1 MTMYR
6 HNRFNFG
13 KYTGYTA
20 EQVASFDPSYI
31 NWASRSMGIPFS
43 DGVHR
48 VKNRTYARRMHK
60 PLYY

>member
-31 NWASRSMGIPFS
+31 NWASRNMGIPFS

>member
-13 KYTGYTA
+13 KYRGYTA

-31 NWASRSMGIPFS
+31 NWASRNMGIPFS
-43 DGVHR
+43 NGVHR
-48 VKNRTYARRMHK
+48 VKNSTYTQRSIR